1 MTHPI
6 QQGLVQSLSVFI
18 DTIILCTCTA
28 LIILLSSAY
37 QPDAVNPQG
46 VVLTQLAVAEQLGGW
61 GESLVSIFLVLFA
74 TTTIAYNCYLGENSI
89 AYFANRPSWAIPAFR
104 ISVLMMIAWASVQD
118 LGTVFSFSDLTMALL
133 AITNLLALWYLAP
146 IGMKLLK
153 DSRRSQRGAAPVFK
167 RDVAE
172 EKIDEGSW
180 S

>member
-1 MTHPI
+1 
-6 QQGLVQSLSVFI
+6 
-18 DTIILCTCTA
+18 
-28 LIILLSSAY
+28 
-37 QPDAVNPQG
+37 
-46 VVLTQLAVAEQLGGW
+46 
-61 GESLVSIFLVLFA
+61 VLFA

-89 AYFANRPSWAIPAFR
+89 TYFANRPSWAIPAFR

-153 DSRRSQRGAAPVFK
+153 DFEAQLRGGAAPVFK
-167 RDVAE
+167 RETLPE